1 MKSVTRGNGGQDA
14 PAGDNGAMAGMAGD
28 DAYRGGGSPC
38 AGGPAG
44 PGQVPLRELM
54 DDRLLD
60 ALLERSR
67 DQAGGLR
74 LTGEGSM
81 LGELVKAVLE
91 RALEGELTAHL
102 GYERNDRAGRGGGDG
117 NYRNGSIGK
126 TVQTGVGPV
135 GLAVPRD
142 RAGTFE
148 PLLVPKR
155 AGRVAGGLDDMIISL
170 YAHGMSVRDI
180 LHHLEQVYGT
190 QLSHETVSR
199 ITDQVLEE
207 VRAWQSR
214 PLEQVYAVVFLDAI
228 MVKVRDNQV
237 VQNKPAYLAVGIDG
251 DGEKHVLG
259 IWLAK
264 TAPETATAGEGAR
277 FWNSVMTDLR
287 NRGVRDILIAC
298 CDGLAG
304 FEDAITSAFPHTVVQ
319 RCVVHLIRNA
329 LRPVARRDAGEVA
342 KELRAIYTAPTAEA
356 AFDALAAFAAS
367 PWGRK
372 YPQAARV
379 WEDAWDAFTPFLAF
393 SPAVRKL
400 LYTTNA
406 IESLNYQLRKVTKAR
421 GHFPGADAVVKLRWL
436 DIINIEDKRAR
447 ERLARRQQ
455 TGKRSDQPARL
466 VEGQRVTG
474 WREALNELDNAYP
487 GRLR

>member
-1 MKSVTRGNGGQDA
+1 VKSVTRGNAGQGA
-14 PAGDNGAMAGMAGD
+14 PAGDNGAMPVMAGD
-28 DAYRGGGSPC
+28 DPYRDGGSSVP
-38 AGGPAG
+38 GGQD
-44 PGQVPLRELM
+44 PGRVPLRELM

-67 DQAGGLR
+67 DAAGGLR

-91 RALEGELTAHL
+91 RALEAELTAHL
-102 GYERNDRAGRGGGDG
+102 GYGKHDPAGHHSG
-117 NYRNGSIGK
+117 NSRNGSIAK

-135 GLAVPRD
+135 PLQVPRD
-142 RAGTFE
+142 RAGSFE

-199 ITDQVLEE
+199 ITDAVLEE

-228 MVKVRDNQV
+228 VVKVRDNHV
-237 VQNKPAYLAVGIDG
+237 VQNKPAYVAVGIDG

-259 IWLAK
+259 IWVAK
-264 TAPETATAGEGAR
+264 TVPGEGTAGEGAG
-277 FWNSVMTDLR
+277 FWRAVMADLR

-304 FEDAITSAFPHTVVQ
+304 FQDAIHAAFERTVVQ
-319 RCVVHLIRNA
+319 RCVVHLVRNA

-342 KELRAIYTAPTAEA
+342 KELRRIYTAPDADA
-356 AFDALAAFAAS
+356 AFDALAAFSAS

-379 WEDAWDAFTPFLAF
+379 FEAAWEDFTPFLAF

-400 LYTTNA
+400 LYTTNS

-421 GHFPGADAVVKLRWL
+421 GHFPNDDAAVKLLWL
-436 DIINIEDKRAR
+436 AIINIEDKRAR
-447 ERLARRQQ
+447 ERQARRQQ

-466 VEGQRVTG
+466 VEGQRVMG
-474 WREALNELDNAYP
+474 WREALNELDTAYP